1 VIAVR
6 IVPPG
11 HEQPA
16 GADRFGMARDGV
28 HGSIELGAAGRRRGV
43 AQIEEAEPLLG
54 QAEAGEGAAG
64 LVAPQRGQPRS
75 RIAG

>member
-1 VIAVR
+1 
-6 IVPPG
+6 
-11 HEQPA
+11 
-16 GADRFGMARDGV
+16 MRDVV